1 MAELSSKGSKGDGG
15 EVFDEEEFFD
25 LIEENVAD

>member
-1 MAELSSKGSKGDGG
+1 MAELSSKRSKGDGG